1 MELFYDLVFVYA
13 IANMTHLIHHLDDG
27 VTAPFAFFQYIIVLI
42 VLVNV
47 WMYQT
52 IYCNRLGQDKPK
64 DWLFLLLDMFFM
76 LHLSNAISSDIRGTF
91 APFCIYLS
99 LLTFSLAVQ
108 YATELARKD
117 IDKNVIYMYIVIL
130 AVKGSLILAA
140 GFMPFEIGV
149 FVALAGIILGWL
161 LPMFLLKKMKTLPT
175 NFPHLVERIT
185 LLVIITF
192 GEMIV
197 DISSYF
203 IIGGFEVMSIPI
215 IAIVGS
221 LFIYYITEFDRL
233 IDHHTEGSSGGGII
247 YSHYL
252 VFPALGVITVM
263 LDFLNDT
270 DANSLFVI
278 ISLYIA
284 IAVLYIGIA
293 LNIFYNKSVFK
304 PTQKYYIIQTAV
316 FICGF
321 VVALILRDIP
331 LAAASVTAAMT
342 IIQAIMLGRISAK
355 KGSEQ

>member
-13 IANMTHLIHHLDDG
+13 IANMTHLIHHLDNG
-27 VTAPFAFFQYIIVLI
+27 VTKPFAFFQYIIVLI

-64 DWLFLLLDMFFM
+64 DWMFLLLDMFFM

-91 APFCIYLS
+91 VPFCIYLS

-108 YATELARKD
+108 YATELTRND
-117 IDKNVIYMYIVIL
+117 IDKNVIYLYIVIL
-130 AVKGSLILAA
+130 TIKGGLVLAA
-140 GFMPFEIGV
+140 GFMPFEFGV

-203 IIGGFEVMSIPI
+203 IIERFEVMSIPM
-215 IAIVGS
+215 IAIVGC

-233 IDHHTEGSSGGGII
+233 INHCTKGSSGGGII

-263 LDFLNDT
+263 LDFLNDA
-270 DANSLFVI
+270 DANRLFVV

-284 IAVLYIGIA
+284 IAVLYIGII
-293 LNIFYNKSVFK
+293 LNSFYNKSVFK
-304 PTQKYYIIQTAV
+304 PSKQYYIIQAAV

-321 VVALILRDIP
+321 TVALMLRDIP
-331 LAAASVTAAMT
+331 IAVSSVTAVMT
-342 IIQAIMLGRISAK
+342 MVQAIMIYNFSVNGRR
-355 KGSEQ
+355 QQ